1 MGNTPVQTRQLLAFV
16 AVAIKG
22 GIRDRVLAAML
33 VVGLLLLLSTPI
45 VALFSMRQ
53 VLALAASYSL
63 SIISLT
69 GLLLTLFL
77 AMGMLARDLEQRS
90 VFTVCSLPI
99 SRSAYL
105 LGKFFGLA
113 ILILLAL
120 AILGC
125 FSGGALLVLDRLY
138 PPERPFAWGAFFF
151 GLWFQYWVLLLVA
164 GTTVLFSTVATSTFL
179 PLALSVGIYFASYST
194 EAVRYFVH
202 SAAGQERL
210 GPAIRTVGSAVYW
223 LLPNFSA
230 FDLKTEIVYG
240 LGMSGKALLLTQVY
254 GVAYLGVLLLLAT
267 VSFRRREFL

>member
-1 MGNTPVQTRQLLAFV
+1 MGNSLSRTRQLLAFV

-69 GLLLTLFL
+69 GLVLTLFL

-90 VFTVCSLPI
+90 VYTVCSLPI

-105 LGKFFGLA
+105 LGKFLGLA

-125 FSGGALLVLDRLY
+125 FSGGALLALDRLY
-138 PPERPFAWGAFFF
+138 PPERPFAWDAFFA
-151 GLWFQYWVLLLVA
+151 GLWFQYWVLLLMA
-164 GTTVLFSTVATSTFL
+164 GITVLFSTVATSTFL

-202 SAAGQERL
+202 SAAGREGL
-210 GPAIRTVGSAVYW
+210 GPAIRAVGSAVYW

-240 LGMSGKALLLTQVY
+240 LEVSGKALLLTQVY

-267 VSFRRREFL
+267 VAFGRREFL

>member
-1 MGNTPVQTRQLLAFV
+1 MGNSLSRTRQLLAFV

-69 GLLLTLFL
+69 GLVLTLFL

-90 VFTVCSLPI
+90 VYTVCSLPI

-105 LGKFFGLA
+105 LGKFLGLA

-125 FSGGALLVLDRLY
+125 FSGGALLALDRLY
-138 PPERPFAWGAFFF
+138 PPERPFAWDAFFV
-151 GLWFQYWVLLLVA
+151 GLWFQYWVLLLMA
-164 GTTVLFSTVATSTFL
+164 GITVLFSTVATSTFL

-202 SAAGQERL
+202 SAAGREGL
-210 GPAIRTVGSAVYW
+210 GPAIRAVGSAVYW

-240 LGMSGKALLLTQVY
+240 LEVSGKALLLTQVY

-267 VSFRRREFL
+267 VAFGRREFL

>member
-1 MGNTPVQTRQLLAFV
+1 MSNSPAQTRQLLAFV
-16 AVAIKG
+16 GVAIRG

-45 VALFSMRQ
+45 VAVFSMRQ
-53 VLALAASYSL
+53 VLALATTYSL

-69 GLLLTLFL
+69 GLVLTLFL

-99 SRSAYL
+99 SRSSYL
-105 LGKFFGLA
+105 LGKFLGLA
-113 ILILLAL
+113 IIILLAV

-125 FSGGALLVLDRLY
+125 FAGGALLVLDRLF
-138 PPERPFAWGAFFF
+138 PPERPFIWGAFVL
-151 GLWFQYWVLLLVA
+151 GLWFQYWVLLIVA
-164 GTTVLFSTVATSTFL
+164 GITVVFSTVATSTFL
-179 PLALSVGIYFASYST
+179 PLALSIGIYFASYST

-210 GPAIRTVGSAVYW
+210 DLTVRAVGSAVYW

-240 LGMSGKALLLTQVY
+240 LAISGKAVLLTQAY
-254 GVAYLGVLLLLAT
+254 GVAYLGVLLLLAAWA
-267 VSFRRREFL
+267 FGRREFL

>member
-1 MGNTPVQTRQLLAFV
+1 MGNSPSQTRQLLAFV
-16 AVAIKG
+16 AVGVKG
-22 GIRDRVLAAML
+22 GIRDRVLATML

-53 VLALAASYSL
+53 VFALAASYSL
-63 SIISLT
+63 SIVSLT

-77 AMGMLARDLEQRS
+77 SMGMLARDLEQRS
-90 VFTVCSLPI
+90 VYAVCSLPI

-105 LGKFFGLA
+105 LGKFLGLA

-125 FSGGALLVLDRLY
+125 FSGGALLVLDRLF
-138 PPERPFAWGAFFF
+138 PPERPFAWGAFFI
-151 GLWFQYWVLLLVA
+151 GLWFQYWTLLLLA
-164 GTTVLFSTVATSTFL
+164 GTTVLLSTVATSTFL

-210 GPAIRTVGSAVYW
+210 GPAIRAVGSAVYW

-240 LGMSGKALLLTQVY
+240 LEVSAKALLLTQVY
-254 GVAYLGVLLLLAT
+254 GIAYLGALLLLAT
-267 VSFRRREFL
+267 VAFSRREFL